1 MGIHD
6 VKTMQMIRQSLD
18 EIDPNIILYG
28 EGWDM
33 GTGLAPYDKANK
45 DNAYQMPNIGF
56 FNDNQRDAVKGGE
69 VYGAIQSGF
78 VSGAATEPILAKAIL
93 GSSELGT
100 YTHPNQ
106 VLNYVEAHDNYNLH
120 DLLATLHPDQSSE
133 QIMRKV
139 ETATAMNL
147 LMQGMAFME
156 IGQEF
161 GRTKLV
167 ATGENGELNHD
178 DRERAMNSYNAPDS
192 VNQVNWDLLN
202 ERQDSIDFIRQMIRL
217 KTETSAFSYTTYD
230 DIYHHIFV
238 HSVHEHSGWLVYEI
252 HGEEHLLV
260 VFNAKGQDF
269 QFENAGNLELLVTN
283 SHLADTDMVS
293 GVSAS
298 VFKVL

>member
-1 MGIHD
+1 M
-6 VKTMQMIRQSLD
+6 
-18 EIDPNIILYG
+18 
-28 EGWDM
+28 
-33 GTGLAPYDKANK
+33 
-45 DNAYQMPNIGF
+45 
-56 FNDNQRDAVKGGE
+56 
-69 VYGAIQSGF
+69 
-78 VSGAATEPILAKAIL
+78 TEPILAKAIL
-93 GSSELGT
+93 GSRELGT

-167 ATGENGELNHD
+167 MTGENGELTHD

-192 VNQVNWDLLN
+192 VNQVNWDLIN
-202 ERQDSIDFIRQMIRL
+202 ERQDSIEFIRQIIRL
-217 KTETSAFSYTTYD
+217 KTETSAFSYPTYD
-230 DIYHHIFV
+230 EIYHHVFV
-238 HSVHEHSGWLVYEI
+238 HSAHEHSGWIVYEI
-252 HGEEHLLV
+252 QGLEHLLV

-283 SHLADTDMVS
+283 SHLSDKDRVG